1 MDPDLGYVP
10 LMRRFDINGY
20 TLQGNCLASPVLS
33 TMADI
38 RRSSR
43 LIGVIK
49 PSYTDITIHAST
61 DGFFSVKRQHKKA
74 RNRSTNPTPSLE
86 LRKTLTAHNLA
97 IKRSI
102 GDGNCLFHS
111 LADQINYHFGAIWGP
126 QNMDHIKLRAD
137 TCAHIEKHMD
147 FFGGFLE
154 ETLDEKKQ
162 DGTWGGNV
170 DIAAIAD
177 MYNVAV
183 EIISADQEPNIIL
196 PTHCDASIID
206 GTMSLAFTQEMHY
219 DSTRPLNIDVLLKEN
234 QFLYDQMSKARERMI
249 TLKTKVDNL
258 KSENDNLIAENRDLR
273 EHNNLIFADEY

>member
-1 MDPDLGYVP
+1 
-10 LMRRFDINGY
+10 
-20 TLQGNCLASPVLS
+20 
-33 TMADI
+33 MADI

-49 PSYTDITIHAST
+49 PSYTDITIQASPE
-61 DGFFSVKRQHKKA
+61 GLFSFKKLQKRT
-74 RNRSTNPTPSLE
+74 RPRSTRPTPSLE
-86 LRKTLTAHNLA
+86 LRKTLTAHNLT

-111 LADQINYHFGAIWGP
+111 LADQLNYHFEEIGYP
-126 QNMDHIKLRAD
+126 QNLDHIKLRSD

-177 MYNVAV
+177 MYNVAI
-183 EIISADQEPNIIL
+183 EIISADQEPNVIL

-219 DSTRPLNIDVLLKEN
+219 DSTRPLNMDILLKEN

-249 TLKTKVDNL
+249 DLKSQVDNL
-258 KSENDNLIAENRDLR
+258 KSENDNLNAENRDLR
-273 EHNNLIFADEY
+273 EHNDLLFADEY

>member
-1 MDPDLGYVP
+1 
-10 LMRRFDINGY
+10 
-20 TLQGNCLASPVLS
+20 
-33 TMADI
+33 MADI

-61 DGFFSVKRQHKKA
+61 DGIFSFKKQQKRTRA
-74 RNRSTNPTPSLE
+74 RSTRPTPSLE
-86 LRKTLTAHNLA
+86 LRKTLMANNLT

-111 LADQINYHFGAIWGP
+111 LADQINCHFGAIWGP

-137 TCAHIEKHMD
+137 TCAHIEEHMD

-177 MYNVAV
+177 LYNVAI
-183 EIISADQEPNIIL
+183 EIISADQEPNVIL
-196 PTHCDASIID
+196 PRHCDASIID

-219 DSTRPLNIDVLLKEN
+219 DSTRPLEMDVLLKEN
-234 QFLYDQMSKARERMI
+234 QFLYDQMSKARERMVN
-249 TLKTKVDNL
+249 LKTQIDDL
-258 KSENDNLIAENRDLR
+258 KSENANLTAENRDLR
-273 EHNNLIFADEY
+273 EHNDLLFADEY